1 MPSLVCSVQ
10 NCVYNNAMYCSKG
23 DIMVGGEQAQKCQE
37 TCCESFQE
45 RKTDSAKSSMGT
57 PSQQI
62 KVACKAHNCTYN
74 QECECHA
81 EKITIAGA
89 GACNCRETECV
100 TFEQER

>member
-10 NCVYNNAMYCSKG
+10 NCVYNNAMYCGKG
-23 DIMVGGEQAQKCQE
+23 DIMVGGENAEKCQD

-45 RKTDSAKSSMGT
+45 RKSDSAKSSVGS
-57 PSQQI
+57 PQQQI
-62 KVACKAHNCTYN
+62 KVDCKAHHCTYN

-81 EKITIAGA
+81 EKINIAGA
-89 GACNCRETECV
+89 GACHCRETECV